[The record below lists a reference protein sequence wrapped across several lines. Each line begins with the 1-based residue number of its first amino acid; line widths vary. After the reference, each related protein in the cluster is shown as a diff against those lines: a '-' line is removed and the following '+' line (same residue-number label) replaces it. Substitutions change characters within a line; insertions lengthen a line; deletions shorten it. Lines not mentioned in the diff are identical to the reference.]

1 MNAVGA
7 IQKIKYVN
15 DALAQQRAQSNMGLS
30 NLSLT
35 EALDDKFTGNYTYLR
50 QLEQLA
56 KTQAFNAEEAAKQ
69 RDYEERL
76 ANTAYQRQAAD
87 LKAAGYNPAL
97 ALGAGGA
104 YTPSGAA
111 ASSSSGLYHNH
122 TRGFEFV
129 ANALLSGLG
138 LGIKTAFNASQIALQ
153 QESLGIA
160 AQKVASLIDT
170 NKARANMFDERAFQY
185 QFNRE
190 QDAWRGVHND
200 YNEYVRRLTNDH
212 YRWWTKHYNR

>member
-1 MNAVGA
+1 MASLIQNVLNDRRAGLSDAEIGSKYGVGG
-7 IQKIKYVN
+7 VN
-15 DALAQQRAQSNMGLS
+15 YDLS
-30 NLSLT
+30 NLGVD

-111 ASSSSGLYHNH
+111 ASSSTGLYHNN

-129 ANALLSGLG
+129 ANAILAGIG
-138 LGIKTAFNASQIALQ
+138 LGIRATQS
-153 QESLGIA
+153 
-160 AQKVASLIDT
+160 ASLVALNNSRVGLNAT
-170 NKARANMFDERAFQY
+170 KNLVNLERRWNENSQAELNQVKAQNIRRY
-185 QFNRE
+185 
-190 QDAWRGVHND
+190 WRH
-200 YNEYVRRLTNDH
+200 
-212 YRWWTKHYNR
+212 